1 MQKRFAI
8 GMLFVNNPDVN
19 IVKISLKNWRN
30 FKHLQNV
37 HLHRRSY
44 VIGANAVGKSNFLDA
59 LRFLRDVAAPAGAK
73 PGAGGLQEAINR
85 REGLAKLRCL
95 NAQKDTEVK
104 IEVTLQN
111 TDDVWIYS
119 LGFKGE
125 GRGNN
130 RIVISEEKVT
140 KNGEVLPECQRPD
153 KQDLAY
159 TDRLTT
165 TYLENPNANKS
176 FRPLA
181 HYFAAITYLH
191 LVPQL
196 LKHADELGGNRLQ
209 RDPFGQG
216 FLQRIAETATPTRN
230 ARLNRIQKALD
241 KVVPQFQELT
251 FEPDSITGAPHLK
264 AKFKHWRE
272 SGAWQRESQF
282 SDGTLRLI
290 GLLWSL
296 MEGDSLLLLEE
307 PELSLNLEIVKKLPK
322 LIHLVLKS
330 GKYPDRQVILTTHS
344 EPLLSDLSVGL
355 ESIIRFVNTDD
366 GTVIE
371 PATDKERLMLKSG
384 FSAGQVLLPALCPPG
399 LEQLSLA
406 GV

>member
-1 MQKRFAI
+1 M
-8 GMLFVNNPDVN
+8 
-19 IVKISLKNWRN
+19 KIIRLSLKNWRN
-30 FKHLQNV
+30 FKQLENVPLQV
-37 HLHRRSY
+37 RSY

-73 PGAGGLQEAINR
+73 PGAGGLQEAITR

-95 NAQKDTEVK
+95 NAQKDPEVK
-104 IEVTLQN
+104 IEVTLQDES
-111 TDDVWIYS
+111 TVWHYA

-125 GRGNN
+125 GKGNN
-130 RIVISEEKVT
+130 RILITHESVS
-140 KNGEVLPECQRPD
+140 KNGVPLSECKRPD
-153 KQDLAY
+153 KEDGNDK
-159 TDRLTT
+159 DRLTT
-165 TYLENPNANKS
+165 TYLENPNANKE
-176 FRPLA
+176 FRSLA

-216 FLQRIAETATPTRN
+216 FLQRIAETSSRTRD
-230 ARLNRIQKALD
+230 ARLRRIQRALD
-241 KVVPQFQELT
+241 KVVPQFKELS
-251 FEPDSITGAPHLK
+251 FDQDPINGSPHLK
-264 AKFKHWRE
+264 ANFKHWRE

-307 PELSLNLEIVKKLPK
+307 PELSLNLEIVKKLSK
-322 LIHLVLKS
+322 LIHLVLKA

-344 EPLLSDLSVGL
+344 EPLLSDLSLGL
-355 ESIIRFVNTDD
+355 ESIIRLVNTDN

-371 PATDKERLMLKSG
+371 PANEMEKLMLKSG
-384 FSAGQVLLPALCPPG
+384 FSVGQALLPALCPVG

>member
-1 MQKRFAI
+1 M
-8 GMLFVNNPDVN
+8 N
-19 IVKISLKNWRN
+19 IATLSLKNWRN
-30 FKHLQNV
+30 FKQLENV
-37 HLHRRSY
+37 PLHARSY

-104 IEVTLQN
+104 IEVTLHDVN
-111 TDDVWIYS
+111 DVWHYA

-125 GRGNN
+125 GKGNN
-130 RIVISEEKVT
+130 RIVITHESVS
-140 KNGEVLPECQRPD
+140 KNGNPLAECQRPD
-153 KQDLAY
+153 EDDRQDK
-159 TDRLTT
+159 DRLTT
-165 TYLENPNANKS
+165 TYLENPNANKT

-216 FLQRIAETATPTRN
+216 FLQRIAETLSRTRD
-230 ARLNRIQKALD
+230 ARLHRIQKALD
-241 KVVPQFQELT
+241 KVVPQFKELS
-251 FEPDSITGAPHLK
+251 FDPDPINGSPHLK
-264 AKFKHWRE
+264 ANFKHWRE
-272 SGAWQRESQF
+272 SGAWQRETQF

-307 PELSLNLEIVKKLPK
+307 PELSLNLEIVRKLPK

-330 GKYPDRQVILTTHS
+330 GKYPDRQIILTTHS
-344 EPLLSDLSVGL
+344 EPLLSDLSLDL
-355 ESIIRFVNTDD
+355 ESIIRLVNTDN

-371 PATDKERLMLKSG
+371 PANAKEKLMLKSG
-384 FSAGQVLLPALCPPG
+384 FSVGQALLPALCPPG
-399 LEQLSLA
+399 LEQLSLK